1 MMTIKEIMKSSGI
14 SPLDAEL
21 LLSCALKKPK
31 EYLFSYPEKK
41 LSLRQWEKFKNLAR
55 RRKTG
60 MPIAYLVGKKEF
72 FGLDFHVDK
81 NVLIPRPE
89 TEITVEQI
97 IAKLQESRKD
107 NPSTVIDV
115 GTGSG
120 NIIVSIAKN
129 ISPMRS
135 RKKKM
140 FAVDVSEEALRI
152 ARRNARKNF
161 VSEKIKFAKSNL
173 LEYFLKNK
181 QTLKSGELIVVA
193 NLPYVSSKLY
203 KKYRGN
209 LRFEPKSAL
218 VSNSKG
224 LAHYKKL
231 LQQIRSLLPVIRGSV
246 SIFIEISPEQKSPIS
261 RLVSEVFA
269 VNEVKFSK
277 DLAGKSRVA
286 EITLSRV

>member
-21 LLSCALKKPK
+21 LLSCALKKTK

-72 FGLDFHVDK
+72 FGFDFYVDK

-89 TEITVEQI
+89 TEITVKQI
-97 IAKLQESRKD
+97 IAKLQENRKD
-107 NPSTVIDV
+107 NLSTVIDV

-129 ISPMRS
+129 ISPTRS

-181 QTLKSGELIVVA
+181 QTLKSDELIVVA

-218 VSNSKG
+218 VSGSKG

-231 LQQIRSLLPVIRGSV
+231 LHQIRGLLPVIRGSV

-261 RLVSEVFA
+261 RLVSEIFA
-269 VNEVKFSK
+269 GNKVKFSK